1 MGGDAEEEADD
12 PGGDSALI
20 LDDGSDLLVA
30 PGTLDA
36 CGRGLVEGVR
46 VEVRGSR
53 FLLAFVGHV

>member
-12 PGGDSALI
+12 PRGDSALI

-36 CGRGLVEGVR
+36 GGRGLVEGVR
-46 VEVRGSR
+46 VEVSSS
-53 FLLAFVGHV
+53 FLLPFVGHV